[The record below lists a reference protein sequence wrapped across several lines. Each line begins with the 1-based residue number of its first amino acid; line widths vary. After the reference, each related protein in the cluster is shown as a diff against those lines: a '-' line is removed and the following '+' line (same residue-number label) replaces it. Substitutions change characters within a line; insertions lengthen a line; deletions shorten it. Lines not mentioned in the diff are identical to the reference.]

1 MTETST
7 SPLVTIGVPVYNGA
21 RYLER
26 ALESLRA
33 QTFADFE
40 LLIAD
45 NASTDAT
52 PEICARHAALDP
64 RIRVIRHESNIGAPR
79 NWNCLV
85 HEARGKYFKWATAN
99 DCCAPELLERC
110 VGVLE
115 ADAGAVLCYGLTRLT
130 DEDDREIEVY
140 RGDIDVQMDRPSDRF
155 VAVCR
160 GMNLNNAMCG
170 LIRTDALRRT
180 GLDRLYP
187 SGDMALTSELAL
199 HGRIVLLPEVLLH
212 RRQSPG
218 TFTSM
223 LTPLQIQRVYDPQ
236 AVRPMRLIR
245 WRRHVDNL
253 ACILHAPIAWS
264 DRLRA
269 WAFALRLMISDR
281 AQLWKEFRG
290 LFGSAAAA

>member
-1 MTETST
+1 MAQTSPG
-7 SPLVTIGVPVYNGA
+7 PLVTIGVPVYNGA

-26 ALESLRA
+26 AIASIQA
-33 QTFADFE
+33 QSFADFE

-52 PEICARHAALDP
+52 AEICKRLAAQDG
-64 RIRVIRHESNIGAPR
+64 RIRVIRHTVNIGAPR

-99 DCCAPELLERC
+99 DVCAPTLLERC
-110 VGVLE
+110 VAALE
-115 ADAGAVLCYGLTRLT
+115 ADAEAVLSYGLTRLT
-130 DEDDREIEVY
+130 DEEGRELEIY
-140 RGDIDVQMDRPSDRF
+140 RGDIDVQMPRPSDRF
-155 VAVCR
+155 AAVCR

-170 LIRTDALRRT
+170 LIRTDVLRRT

-187 SGDMALTSELAL
+187 SGDMALMSELAL
-199 HGRIVLLPEVLLH
+199 HGRLTLLPEVLLD
-212 RRQSPG
+212 RRQSTG

-223 LTPLQIQRVYDPQ
+223 LDPLQIQRMYDPQ
-236 AVRPMRLIR
+236 ATRPMRLIR

-253 ACILHAPIAWS
+253 ACIARAPLRLG

-269 WAFALRLMISDR
+269 WGIALRLLISDR
-281 AQLWKEFRG
+281 LHLWQELRR
-290 LFGSAAAA
+290 LFVRAPA